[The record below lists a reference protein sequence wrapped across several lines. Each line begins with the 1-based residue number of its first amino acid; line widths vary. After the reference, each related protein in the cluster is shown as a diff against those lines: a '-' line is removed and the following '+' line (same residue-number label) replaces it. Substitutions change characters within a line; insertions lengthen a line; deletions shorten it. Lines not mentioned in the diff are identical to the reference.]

1 MDVTV
6 LSINMKRGW
15 SLDGV
20 LTRGRFRLLPP
31 DRIAIPVDKDCGWPD
46 HFLFDVALQDWH
58 RADATRLAR
67 APPRGHLA
75 AARRQRPGCEPST
88 ERSSETFNGAHEY
101 APLGRQDKNDAGMYR
116 YRGPPYLV
124 IVN

>member
-6 LSINMKRGW
+6 LPINMKRGR

-20 LTRGRFRLLPP
+20 LTRERFRLLPP
-31 DRIAIPVDKDCGWPD
+31 DRIAMPVDKDCGWPD

-75 AARRQRPGCEPST
+75 ADRRQRPGCET
-88 ERSSETFNGAHEY
+88 SSDRLSDSCCGGHECGP
-101 APLGRQDKNDAGMYR
+101 AGRDGR
-116 YRGPPYLV
+116 RGWV
-124 IVN
+124 

>member
-6 LSINMKRGW
+6 LSINVKRDR

-20 LTRGRFRLLPP
+20 LTRERFRLLPP

-58 RADATRLAR
+58 RADATTLAR
-67 APPRGHLA
+67 ASPRGYLA
-75 AARRQRPGCEPST
+75 ADRRQRPGCDRSTDRPSQRFIAGRAYPPRGGRART
-88 ERSSETFNGAHEY
+88 SRACGA
-101 APLGRQDKNDAGMYR
+101 
-116 YRGPPYLV
+116 
-124 IVN
+124 

>member
-6 LSINMKRGW
+6 LSINVKRDR
-15 SLDGV
+15 SLDRV
-20 LTRGRFRLLPP
+20 LTRERFRLLPP

-58 RADATRLAR
+58 RADTTRLAR

-75 AARRQRPGCEPST
+75 ADRRQRPGCEKST
-88 ERSSETFNGAHEY
+88 DRFSESFIVGHVSSTS
-101 APLGRQDKNDAGMYR
+101 GRESK
-116 YRGPPYLV
+116 
-124 IVN
+124 